1 MDPRQLKIERELAPH
16 VEGDVRTDPIALAL
30 FSTAAC
36 IFRRK
41 PLAVVSPKCE
51 ADVAKTVAFAAAAGI
66 PVTARGGGSSLA
78 GQALGPG
85 IVIDFAAHTN
95 RVLDLDA
102 DRRVVR
108 VEPGAIHGR
117 VQKAVGKV
125 GLRLGP
131 DPSSGDFCTIG
142 GNVGT
147 NASGAHTLRHGSTK
161 DHVLGM
167 TVVLHDGSVVRL
179 GTHGESGSGRGAGS
193 DAGRGAGSAAGRG
206 SASAAASEGGAF
218 WRTLSAELE
227 TILREGAP
235 AFLPERPRANK
246 NSCGYDLWGAWAPG
260 DQVSSIAPRFDPMRL
275 IVGSE
280 GTLGIV
286 TEVTMRL
293 VPKPKA
299 TAVALLYFASWED
312 ATEAVLESRR
322 LGASAIEAMD
332 HTFLAFVRADREDLR
347 PLIPERF
354 DSSILVEFEGDSAEE
369 ARAGIAAVEEWAAA
383 RRGKVLDF
391 RAARNAEERATLWAV
406 RKAALP
412 LIYRA
417 SPVEKPMNFIDDTAV
432 PAERLGDYINGLRA
446 MFAKHRTRFA
456 IFGHAGNG
464 NVHVMPLMDPHDAT
478 FQRRMSAM
486 AEDAFEL
493 TWRLGGTI
501 TGEHGDG
508 ILRAPYLER
517 QYPRAYAVMARVKRA
532 MDPTGILNPG
542 NVISDARTFPE
553 DYSRYTNTYVAT
565 GTVFDEPDF
574 RDMIEMCHGC
584 GTCRDYCPVGST
596 TALEPHTARAKA
608 VLLMEMIR
616 GELSR
621 EALTEKPL
629 KEVMDSCFNCKLC
642 LSECPSQVDIPGLA
656 IAARKEFVEKHGMP
670 VRNWILGHADKVA
683 KVAGLAPA
691 VVNLA
696 VGNPLE
702 RAAREKVGKVAGRL
716 DLPRFRRPFG
726 TGDAGSKRALALPLT
741 QAASGQQRGL
751 QIPSSPGGAAAGAHA
766 APGHL
771 GHAGAH
777 AHARLGP
784 MPHRDVPITK
794 RVAYFAGC
802 FARFHDPQGEAEATV
817 KVLEAN
823 GIEVVVPEQ
832 RCCGIALITM
842 GAERSIVA
850 DARRN
855 LEVLLP
861 LVDRGFTVVASAPS
875 CGLALIEDYPRI
887 LGTEEARHLAA
898 HTIDIH
904 QYLWQLHERGELRT
918 DFKEVPISV
927 VYHNACHSVAQGITE
942 EPIKLL
948 KLVPGVEVRP
958 IEDSCCGIAGTY
970 GMKSENYERA
980 QEIGE
985 PLFKELERTKAEAI
999 LTGCGTCNIQ
1009 IAHSAKREVV
1019 HTMAILRRAYGV

>member
-1 MDPRQLKIERELAPH
+1 ME
-16 VEGDVRTDPIALAL
+16 
-30 FSTAAC
+30 
-36 IFRRK
+36 
-41 PLAVVSPKCE
+41 
-51 ADVAKTVAFAAAAGI
+51 
-66 PVTARGGGSSLA
+66 
-78 GQALGPG
+78 
-85 IVIDFAAHTN
+85 
-95 RVLDLDA
+95 
-102 DRRVVR
+102 
-108 VEPGAIHGR
+108 
-117 VQKAVGKV
+117 
-125 GLRLGP
+125 
-131 DPSSGDFCTIG
+131 
-142 GNVGT
+142 
-147 NASGAHTLRHGSTK
+147 
-161 DHVLGM
+161 
-167 TVVLHDGSVVRL
+167 
-179 GTHGESGSGRGAGS
+179 
-193 DAGRGAGSAAGRG
+193 
-206 SASAAASEGGAF
+206 
-218 WRTLSAELE
+218 
-227 TILREGAP
+227 
-235 AFLPERPRANK
+235 
-246 NSCGYDLWGAWAPG
+246 
-260 DQVSSIAPRFDPMRL
+260 PRFDPMRL

-286 TEVTMRL
+286 TDVTMRL

-312 ATEAVLESRR
+312 ATEAVLEARR

-332 HTFLAFVRADREDLR
+332 HTFLAFVRADRADLR

-354 DSSILVEFEGDSAEE
+354 DSSILVEFEGETAEE

-391 RAARNAEERATLWAV
+391 RAARNAAEQATLWAV

-417 SPVEKPMNFIDDTAV
+417 SPIEKPMNFIDDTAV
-432 PAERLGDYINGLRA
+432 PAERLGDYVNGLRA
-446 MFAKHRTRFA
+446 MFQKHRTRFA

-464 NVHVMPLMDPHDAT
+464 NVHVMPLLDPHDGT
-478 FQRRMSAM
+478 FQSRMAAM

-493 TWRLGGTI
+493 TWSLGGTI

-517 QYPRAYAVMARVKRA
+517 QYPKAYAVMARVKHA

-553 DYSRYTNTYVAT
+553 GFSRYTNTYVET
-565 GTVFDEPDF
+565 GTVFDEPEY

-616 GELSR
+616 GDLSR
-621 EALTEKPL
+621 DSLTEKPL
-629 KEVMDSCFNCKLC
+629 KEVMDSCFNCKMC

-683 KVAGLAPA
+683 AVAGLAPA
-691 VVNLA
+691 AVNLV
-696 VGNPLE
+696 VGSPLE
-702 RAAREKVGKVAGRL
+702 RAARESVGKVAGKL
-716 DLPRFRRPFG
+716 DLPRFRRPFA
-726 TGDAGSKRALALPLT
+726 TGGASAKRALSLPLE
-741 QAASGQQRGL
+741 AGPRKGVAV
-751 QIPSSPGGAAAGAHA
+751 AAAH
-766 APGHL
+766 P
-771 GHAGAH
+771 
-777 AHARLGP
+777 HARLGP
-784 MPHRDVPITK
+784 MPHRDVPLTK

-842 GAERSIVA
+842 GAERSIRA

-855 LEVLLP
+855 LETLLP

-898 HTIDIH
+898 HTIDVH
-904 QYLWQLHERGELRT
+904 QYLWRLHERGELRT

-958 IEDSCCGIAGTY
+958 IDDSCCGIAGTY

-980 QEIGE
+980 MEIGA
-985 PLFKELERTKAEAI
+985 PLFKELHRTKAEAI

-1009 IAHSAKREVV
+1009 IAHGAKREVV

>member
-1 MDPRQLKIERELAPH
+1 MDPRQLKIERDLAPLL
-16 VEGDVRTDPIALAL
+16 EGEVRTDPIALAL

-41 PLAVVSPKCE
+41 PLAVVSPETE
-51 ADVAKTVAFAAAAGI
+51 ADVAKTVAFAAATGI
-66 PVTARGGGSSLA
+66 PVTPRGGGSSLA

-85 IVIDFAAHTN
+85 IILDFPA
-95 RVLDLDA
+95 RMKRILVLDPE
-102 DRRVVR
+102 RRFVR
-108 VEPGAIHGR
+108 VEPGVLHGR
-117 VQKAVGKV
+117 VQKAAGRE

-147 NASGAHTLRHGSTK
+147 NASGAHTLRHGATK
-161 DHVLGM
+161 DNVLGL
-167 TVVLHDGSVVRL
+167 TVVLHNGSVVEL
-179 GTHGESGSGRGAGS
+179 GSHAGSSGAGS
-193 DAGRGAGSAAGRG
+193 SPRAGGGGSRD
-206 SASAAASEGGAF
+206 GGAA
-218 WRTLSAELE
+218 WRLLSAELE
-227 TILREGAP
+227 SILRAGAP
-235 AFLPERPRANK
+235 AFLKERPRSNK

-260 DQVSSIAPRFDPMRL
+260 DAVSSIEPRFDPMRL

-280 GTLGIV
+280 GTLGVV

-293 VPKPKA
+293 VERPA
-299 TAVALLYFASWED
+299 STAVALLYFASWED
-312 ATEAVLESRR
+312 ATEAVLEARR

-332 HTFLAFVRADREDLR
+332 HTFLAFVRSDREDLR

-354 DSSILVEFEGDSAEE
+354 DSAILVEFEGAAAEE

-383 RRGKVLDF
+383 RRGKVLAF
-391 RAARNAEERATLWAV
+391 RAARDAAEQATLWAV

-417 SPVEKPMNFIDDTAV
+417 SPIEKPMNFIDDTAV
-432 PAERLGDYINGLRA
+432 PAERLGDYVNGLRA
-446 MFAKHRTRFA
+446 MFQKHRTRFA

-464 NVHVMPLMDPHDAT
+464 NVHVMPLLDPHDGT
-478 FQRRMSAM
+478 FQSRMAAM

-493 TWRLGGTI
+493 TWSLGGTI

-508 ILRAPYLER
+508 ILPAPYLER
-517 QYPRAYAVMARVKRA
+517 QYPKAYAVMARVKHA

-553 DYSRYTNTYVAT
+553 GFSRYTNTYVET
-565 GTVFDEPDF
+565 GTVFDEPEY

-616 GELSR
+616 GDLSR
-621 EALTEKPL
+621 DSLTEKPL
-629 KEVMDSCFNCKLC
+629 KEVMDSCFNCKMC

-683 KVAGLAPA
+683 AVAGLAPA
-691 VVNLA
+691 AVNLV
-696 VGNPLE
+696 VGSPLG
-702 RAAREKVGKVAGRL
+702 RAARESVGKVAGKL
-716 DLPRFRRPFG
+716 DLPRFRRPFA
-726 TGDAGSKRALALPLT
+726 TGGASAKRALSLPLE
-741 QAASGQQRGL
+741 AGPRKGVAV
-751 QIPSSPGGAAAGAHA
+751 AAAH
-766 APGHL
+766 P
-771 GHAGAH
+771 
-777 AHARLGP
+777 HARLGP
-784 MPHRDVPITK
+784 MPHRDVPLTK

-832 RCCGIALITM
+832 RCCGIALVTM
-842 GAERSIVA
+842 GAERSIIA

-904 QYLWQLHERGELRT
+904 QYLWRLHERGELRT
-918 DFKEVPISV
+918 DFKPVPISV

-970 GMKSENYERA
+970 GMKAENYERA
-980 QEIGE
+980 MEIGA
-985 PLFKELERTKAEAI
+985 PLFHEIERTKAEAI

-1009 IAHSAKREVV
+1009 VAHGVKREVV

>member
-1 MDPRQLKIERELAPH
+1 MDPRQQKIERDLGPLLA
-16 VEGDVRTDPIALAL
+16 GDLRTDPIALAL

-41 PLAVVSPKCE
+41 PLAVVSPRNE
-51 ADVAKTVAFAAAAGI
+51 SDVARVVEYAASAGV

-85 IVIDFAAHTN
+85 IILDFAAHMH
-95 RVLDLDA
+95 RVVDVDA
-102 DRRVVR
+102 DRRTVR
-108 VEPGAIHGR
+108 VEPGAIHTR
-117 VQKAVGKV
+117 VQKAARGV

-167 TVVLHDGSVVRL
+167 TVVLHDGSVARL
-179 GTHGESGSGRGAGS
+179 GTHAGSGGEGTTWHKLS
-193 DAGRGAGSAAGRG
+193 
-206 SASAAASEGGAF
+206 SEL
-218 WRTLSAELE
+218 TH
-227 TILREGAP
+227 ILREGAP
-235 AFLPERPRANK
+235 AFLPERPRSNK
-246 NSCGYDLWGAWAPG
+246 NSCGFDLWGAWAPG
-260 DQVSSIAPRFDPMRL
+260 DQVSSIEPRFDPMRL

-286 TEVTMRL
+286 TDVTMRL

-312 ATEAVLESRR
+312 ATEAVLEARR

-332 HTFLAFVRADREDLR
+332 HTFLAFVRADRADLR

-354 DSSILVEFEGDSAEE
+354 DSSILVEFEGETAEE

-391 RAARNAEERATLWAV
+391 RAARNAAEQATLWAV

-417 SPVEKPMNFIDDTAV
+417 SPIEKPMNFIDDTAV
-432 PAERLGDYINGLRA
+432 PAERLGDYVNGLRA
-446 MFAKHRTRFA
+446 MFQKHRTRFA

-464 NVHVMPLMDPHDAT
+464 NVHVMPLLDPHDGT
-478 FQRRMSAM
+478 FQSRMAAM

-493 TWRLGGTI
+493 TWSLGGTI

-517 QYPRAYAVMARVKRA
+517 QYPKAYAVMARVKHA

-553 DYSRYTNTYVAT
+553 GFSRYTNTYVET
-565 GTVFDEPDF
+565 GTVFDEPEY

-616 GELSR
+616 GDLSR
-621 EALTEKPL
+621 DSLTEKPL
-629 KEVMDSCFNCKLC
+629 KEVMDSCFNCKMC

-683 KVAGLAPA
+683 AVAGLAPA
-691 VVNLA
+691 AVNLV
-696 VGNPLE
+696 VGSPLE
-702 RAAREKVGKVAGRL
+702 RAARESVGKVAGKL
-716 DLPRFRRPFG
+716 DLPRFRRPFA
-726 TGDAGSKRALALPLT
+726 TGGASAKRALSLPLE
-741 QAASGQQRGL
+741 AGPRKGVAV
-751 QIPSSPGGAAAGAHA
+751 AAAH
-766 APGHL
+766 P
-771 GHAGAH
+771 
-777 AHARLGP
+777 HARLGP
-784 MPHRDVPITK
+784 MPHRDVPLTK

-842 GAERSIVA
+842 GAERSIRA

-855 LEVLLP
+855 LETLLP

-898 HTIDIH
+898 HTIDVH
-904 QYLWQLHERGELRT
+904 QYLWRLHERGELRT

-958 IEDSCCGIAGTY
+958 IDDSCCGIAGTY

-980 QEIGE
+980 MEIGA
-985 PLFKELERTKAEAI
+985 PLFKELHRTKAEAI

-1009 IAHSAKREVV
+1009 IAHGAKREVV

>member
-1 MDPRQLKIERELAPH
+1 MDPRQLNIQRELAPH
-16 VEGDVRTDPIALAL
+16 VQGEVRTDPIALAL

-41 PLAVVSPKCE
+41 PLAVVSPRSE
-51 ADVAKTVAFAAAAGI
+51 ADVAKTVAFAAAHGI

-85 IVIDFAAHTN
+85 IILDFAAHTN
-95 RVLDLDA
+95 RVLEIDA
-102 DRRVVR
+102 QRSLVR
-108 VEPGAIHGR
+108 MQPGAIHSR
-117 VQKAVGKV
+117 VQKEVGKV

-167 TVVLHDGSVVRL
+167 TVVLHDGSVVGL
-179 GTHGESGSGRGAGS
+179 GTHADGDEARGWRALS
-193 DAGRGAGSAAGRG
+193 KEV
-206 SASAAASEGGAF
+206 EG
-218 WRTLSAELE
+218 
-227 TILREGAP
+227 ILREGAP

-260 DQVSSIAPRFDPMRL
+260 DPVSSIAPRFDPMRL

-299 TAVALLYFASWED
+299 TAVALLYFASWQD

-322 LGASAIEAMD
+322 LGASAVEAMD
-332 HTFLAFVRADREDLR
+332 HTFLDFVRADRADLR
-347 PLIPERF
+347 PLIPESF
-354 DSSILVEFEGDSAEE
+354 DSSILVEFEGATAEE

-391 RAARNAEERATLWAV
+391 RAARDAEERARLWAV

-432 PAERLGDYINGLRA
+432 PAEHLGDYINGLRA
-446 MFAKHRTRFA
+446 MFAKHKTRFA

-478 FQRRMSAM
+478 FQSRMAAM

-493 TWRLGGTI
+493 TWSLGGTI

-517 QYPRAYAVMARVKRA
+517 QYPRAYEVMARVKRA
-532 MDPTGILNPG
+532 MDPNGVLNPG

-553 DYSRYTNTYVAT
+553 QHSRYTNTFVRT
-565 GTVFDEPDF
+565 GTVFDEPDY

-596 TALEPHTARAKA
+596 TSLEPHTARAKA

-683 KVAGLAPA
+683 SVAGLVPEVA
-691 VVNLA
+691 NLA
-696 VGNPLE
+696 IGNPLE
-702 RAAREKVGKVAGRL
+702 RAAREKVGGVAGRL

-726 TGDAGSKRALALPLT
+726 TGDAGSKRAMALPLT
-741 QAASGQQRGL
+741 KANG
-751 QIPSSPGGAAAGAHA
+751 PVET
-766 APGHL
+766 
-771 GHAGAH
+771 H

-802 FARFHDPQGEAEATV
+802 FARFHDPKGEAEATV

-842 GAERSIVA
+842 GAERSVVA

-904 QYLWQLHERGELRT
+904 QYLWRLHERGELRT

-958 IEDSCCGIAGTY
+958 IDDSCCGIAGTY
-970 GMKSENYERA
+970 GMKAENYDRA
-980 QEIGE
+980 QEIGD

-1009 IAHSAKREVV
+1009 IAHGAKREVV

>member
-1 MDPRQLKIERELAPH
+1 MDPRQQKIERDLGPLLA
-16 VEGDVRTDPIALAL
+16 GDLRTDPIALAL

-41 PLAVVSPKCE
+41 PLAVVSPRNE
-51 ADVAKTVAFAAAAGI
+51 SDVARVVEYAASAGV

-85 IVIDFAAHTN
+85 IILDFAAHMH
-95 RVLDLDA
+95 RVVDVDA
-102 DRRVVR
+102 DRRTVR
-108 VEPGAIHGR
+108 VEPGAIHTR
-117 VQKAVGKV
+117 VQKAVRGV

-167 TVVLHDGSVVRL
+167 TVVLHDGSVARL
-179 GTHGESGSGRGAGS
+179 GTHAGSGGEGTTWHKLS
-193 DAGRGAGSAAGRG
+193 
-206 SASAAASEGGAF
+206 SEL
-218 WRTLSAELE
+218 TH
-227 TILREGAP
+227 ILREGAP
-235 AFLPERPRANK
+235 AFLPERPRSNK
-246 NSCGYDLWGAWAPG
+246 NSCGFDLWGAWAPG
-260 DQVSSIAPRFDPMRL
+260 DQVSSIEPRFDPMRL

-286 TEVTMRL
+286 TDVTMRL

-312 ATEAVLESRR
+312 ATEAVLEARR

-332 HTFLAFVRADREDLR
+332 HTFLAFVRADRADLR

-354 DSSILVEFEGDSAEE
+354 DSSILVEFEGETAEE

-391 RAARNAEERATLWAV
+391 RAARNAAEQATLWAV

-417 SPVEKPMNFIDDTAV
+417 SPIEKPMNFIDDTAV
-432 PAERLGDYINGLRA
+432 PAERLGDYVNGLRA
-446 MFAKHRTRFA
+446 MFQKHRTRFA

-464 NVHVMPLMDPHDAT
+464 NVHVMPLLDPHDGT
-478 FQRRMSAM
+478 FQSRMAAM

-493 TWRLGGTI
+493 TWSLGGTI

-517 QYPRAYAVMARVKRA
+517 QYPKAYAVMARVKHA

-553 DYSRYTNTYVAT
+553 GFSRYTNTYVET
-565 GTVFDEPDF
+565 GTVFDEPEY

-616 GELSR
+616 GDLSR
-621 EALTEKPL
+621 DSLTEKPL
-629 KEVMDSCFNCKLC
+629 KEVMDSCFNCKMC

-683 KVAGLAPA
+683 AVAGLAPA
-691 VVNLA
+691 AVNLV
-696 VGNPLE
+696 VGSPLE
-702 RAAREKVGKVAGRL
+702 RAARESVGKVAGKL
-716 DLPRFRRPFG
+716 DLPRFRRPFA
-726 TGDAGSKRALALPLT
+726 TGGASAKRALSLPLE
-741 QAASGQQRGL
+741 AGPRKGVAV
-751 QIPSSPGGAAAGAHA
+751 AAAH
-766 APGHL
+766 P
-771 GHAGAH
+771 
-777 AHARLGP
+777 HARLGP
-784 MPHRDVPITK
+784 MPHRDVPLTK

-842 GAERSIVA
+842 GAERSIRA

-855 LEVLLP
+855 LETLLP

-898 HTIDIH
+898 HTIDVH
-904 QYLWQLHERGELRT
+904 QYLWRLHERGELRT

-958 IEDSCCGIAGTY
+958 IDDSCCGIAGTY

-980 QEIGE
+980 MEIGA
-985 PLFKELERTKAEAI
+985 PLFKELHRTKAEAI

-1009 IAHSAKREVV
+1009 IAHGAKREVV

>member
-1 MDPRQLKIERELAPH
+1 MDPRQQKIERDLGPLLA
-16 VEGDVRTDPIALAL
+16 GDLRTDPIALAL

-41 PLAVVSPKCE
+41 PLAVVSPRNE
-51 ADVAKTVAFAAAAGI
+51 SDVARVVEYAASAGV

-85 IVIDFAAHTN
+85 IILDFAAHMN
-95 RVLDLDA
+95 RVVDVDA
-102 DRRVVR
+102 DRRTVR
-108 VEPGAIHGR
+108 VEPGAIHTR
-117 VQKAVGKV
+117 VQKAARGV

-167 TVVLHDGSVVRL
+167 TVVLHDGSVARL
-179 GTHGESGSGRGAGS
+179 GTHAGSGGEGTTWHKLS
-193 DAGRGAGSAAGRG
+193 
-206 SASAAASEGGAF
+206 SEL
-218 WRTLSAELE
+218 TH
-227 TILREGAP
+227 ILREGAP
-235 AFLPERPRANK
+235 AFLPERPRSNK
-246 NSCGYDLWGAWAPG
+246 NSCGFDLWGAWAPG
-260 DQVSSIAPRFDPMRL
+260 DQVSSIEPRFDPMRL

-286 TEVTMRL
+286 TDVTMRL

-312 ATEAVLESRR
+312 ATEAVLEARR

-332 HTFLAFVRADREDLR
+332 HTFLAFVRADRADLR

-354 DSSILVEFEGDSAEE
+354 DSSILVEFEGETAEE

-391 RAARNAEERATLWAV
+391 RAARNAAEQATLWAV

-417 SPVEKPMNFIDDTAV
+417 SPIEKPMNFIDDTAV
-432 PAERLGDYINGLRA
+432 PAERLGDYVNGLRA
-446 MFAKHRTRFA
+446 MFQKHRTRFA

-464 NVHVMPLMDPHDAT
+464 NVHVMPLLDPHDGT
-478 FQRRMSAM
+478 FQSRMAAM

-493 TWRLGGTI
+493 TWSLGGTI

-517 QYPRAYAVMARVKRA
+517 QYPKAYAVMARVKHA
-532 MDPTGILNPG
+532 MDPAGILNPG

-553 DYSRYTNTYVAT
+553 GFSRYTNTYVET
-565 GTVFDEPDF
+565 GTVFDEPEY

-616 GELSR
+616 GDLSR
-621 EALTEKPL
+621 DSLTEKPL
-629 KEVMDSCFNCKLC
+629 KEVMDSCFNCKMC

-683 KVAGLAPA
+683 AVAGLAPA
-691 VVNLA
+691 AVNLV
-696 VGNPLE
+696 VGSPLE
-702 RAAREKVGKVAGRL
+702 RAARESVGKVAGKL
-716 DLPRFRRPFG
+716 DLPRFRRPFA
-726 TGDAGSKRALALPLT
+726 TGGASAKRALSLPLE
-741 QAASGQQRGL
+741 AGPRKGVAV
-751 QIPSSPGGAAAGAHA
+751 AAAH
-766 APGHL
+766 P
-771 GHAGAH
+771 
-777 AHARLGP
+777 HARLGP
-784 MPHRDVPITK
+784 MPHRDVPLTK

-842 GAERSIVA
+842 GAERSIRA

-855 LEVLLP
+855 LETLLP

-898 HTIDIH
+898 HTIDVH
-904 QYLWQLHERGELRT
+904 QYLWRLHERGELRT

-958 IEDSCCGIAGTY
+958 IDDSCCGIAGTY

-980 QEIGE
+980 MEIGA
-985 PLFKELERTKAEAI
+985 PLFKELHRTKAEAI

-1009 IAHSAKREVV
+1009 IAHGAKREVV

>member
-1 MDPRQLKIERELAPH
+1 M
-16 VEGDVRTDPIALAL
+16 RTDPVVLAL

-41 PLAVVSPKCE
+41 PLAVVSPASE
-51 ADVAKTVAFAAAAGI
+51 ADVAHTVAFAHAQGI

-85 IVIDFAAHTN
+85 IILDFAAHMN
-95 RVLDLDA
+95 RVLEVDA
-102 DRRVVR
+102 GRRTVR
-108 VEPGAIHGR
+108 VQPGAIHSR
-117 VQKAVGKV
+117 VQKAVRGS

-161 DHVLGM
+161 DHVLGL
-167 TVVLHDGSVVRL
+167 TTVLHDGSVVGM
-179 GTHGESGSGRGAGS
+179 GTHGGARR
-193 DAGRGAGSAAGRG
+193 AGEG
-206 SASAAASEGGAF
+206 EGGTPAGGGGGT
-218 WRTLSAELE
+218 WRAVSAEVE

-260 DQVSSIAPRFDPMRL
+260 DQVSSIGPRFDPMRL

-293 VPKPKA
+293 VPRPQA

-312 ATEAVLESRR
+312 ATEAVLEARR

-332 HTFLAFVRADREDLR
+332 HTFLAFVRADRADLR

-354 DSSILVEFEGDSAEE
+354 DSSILVEFEGETAEE

-391 RAARNAEERATLWAV
+391 RAARNAEEQATLWAV

-432 PAERLGDYINGLRA
+432 PAERLGDYVNGLRA
-446 MFAKHRTRFA
+446 MFAKHRTPFA

-464 NVHVMPLMDPHDAT
+464 NVHVMPLMDPHDAL
-478 FQRRMSAM
+478 FQSRMAAM

-493 TWRLGGTI
+493 TWQLGGTI

-517 QYPRAYAVMARVKRA
+517 QYPRAYEVMARVKRA
-532 MDPTGILNPG
+532 MDPSGILNPG

-553 DYSRYTNTYVAT
+553 GYSRYTNTYVVT
-565 GTVFDEPDF
+565 GTVFDDPDY

-596 TALEPHTARAKA
+596 TSLEPHTARAKA

-616 GELSR
+616 GELRPDS
-621 EALTEKPL
+621 LTEKPF

-670 VRNWILGHADKVA
+670 VRNWVLGHADRIA
-683 KVAGLAPA
+683 TVAGIAPA

-696 VGNPLE
+696 IGNPLE
-702 RAAREKVGKVAGRL
+702 RAAREKVGQVAGRL

-726 TGDAGSKRALALPLT
+726 TGDAAAKRALALPLV
-741 QAASGQQRGL
+741 
-751 QIPSSPGGAAAGAHA
+751 AGPTG
-766 APGHL
+766 APGS
-771 GHAGAH
+771 H

-784 MPHRDVPITK
+784 MPQRNVPITK

-802 FARFHDPQGEAEATV
+802 FARFHDPKGEAEATV

-842 GAERSIVA
+842 GAERSIIA

-855 LEVLLP
+855 LETLLP

-875 CGLALIEDYPRI
+875 CGLSLIEDYPRI
-887 LGTEEARHLAA
+887 LDTDDARRLAA

-942 EPIKLL
+942 EPIRLL
-948 KLVPGVEVRP
+948 KLVPGVDVRP

-980 QEIGE
+980 QEIGD
-985 PLFKELERTKAEAI
+985 PLFKELDRTKAEFI

-1009 IAHSAKREVV
+1009 IAHGTVGSL
-1019 HTMAILRRAYGV
+1019 M